1 MPGSEQKRKEK
12 RVSSTRERLQQRII
26 QRGGTPAAA
35 AAPAAAAVQPQPQ
48 IIGLTDH
55 APAAA
60 AAAGADISGSVAPA
74 GGPGLDR
81 QSITEAIAEAKT
93 RGLDFN
99 PTERALTVKQNILKM
114 VEMMRVGKTEK
125 QIREELAPFVEQYP
139 ELFKKVLSNDDL
151 TPLQNMMNL
160 MDRMAAG
167 SLSQHDASVIVGQGL
182 AQAYI
187 PKNL

>member
-1 MPGSEQKRKEK
+1 MPDRAPAPAK
-12 RVSSTRERLQQRII
+12 RVLSTRERLQQRLIA
-26 QRGGTPAAA
+26 RGGTPAVTSAR
-35 AAPAAAAVQPQPQ
+35 PQPQPQ
-48 IIGLTDH
+48 PQVIGLTDH
-55 APAAA
+55 VPQAPQAQQ
-60 AAAGADISGSVAPA
+60 APQTPGPQA
-74 GGPGLDR
+74 PGLDR

-93 RGLDFN
+93 RDLDFD
-99 PTERALTVKQNILKM
+99 PAERSISVKQNILRM
-114 VEMMRVGKTEK
+114 VEMMRIGKTEQ

-182 AQAYI
+182 ARAYI

>member
-1 MPGSEQKRKEK
+1 MPDRAPAPAPAK
-12 RVSSTRERLQQRII
+12 RVLSTRERLQQRLIA
-26 QRGGTPAAA
+26 RGGTPVVSPP
-35 AAPAAAAVQPQPQ
+35 PAGARPQPQPQ
-48 IIGLTDH
+48 VIGLTDH
-55 APAAA
+55 VPAPAATA
-60 AAAGADISGSVAPA
+60 APAAGPQA
-74 GGPGLDR
+74 PGLDR

-93 RGLDFN
+93 RDLDFD
-99 PTERALTVKQNILKM
+99 PTERSISVKQNILRM
-114 VEMMRVGKTEK
+114 VEMIRAGKAEQ
-125 QIREELAPFVEQYP
+125 QIREELAPFAEQYP

-182 AQAYI
+182 ARAYI

>member
-1 MPGSEQKRKEK
+1 MPDRAPAPAPAPTK
-12 RVSSTRERLQQRII
+12 RVLSTRERLQQRLIA
-26 QRGGTPAAA
+26 RGGTPAVTS
-35 AAPAAAAVQPQPQ
+35 PRSQPQPQ
-48 IIGLTDH
+48 VIGLTDH
-55 APAAA
+55 VPQTTQAP
-60 AAAGADISGSVAPA
+60 GSQA
-74 GGPGLDR
+74 PGLDR

-93 RGLDFN
+93 RDLDFD
-99 PTERALTVKQNILKM
+99 PAERSISVKQNILRM
-114 VEMMRVGKTEK
+114 VEMMRAGKTEQ
-125 QIREELAPFVEQYP
+125 QIREELTPFVEQYP

-182 AQAYI
+182 ARAYI